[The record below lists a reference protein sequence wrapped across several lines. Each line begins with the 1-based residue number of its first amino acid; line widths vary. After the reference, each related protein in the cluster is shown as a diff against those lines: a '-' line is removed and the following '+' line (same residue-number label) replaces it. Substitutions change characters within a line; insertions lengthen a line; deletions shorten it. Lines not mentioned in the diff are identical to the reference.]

1 MFLKSNYVFCT
12 CPNPF
17 HHKHLLFLKNT
28 KFMFKIFF
36 VNSILVIITNQKY
49 CKGVYRVRSNSA
61 STDI

>member
-1 MFLKSNYVFCT
+1 
-12 CPNPF
+12 
-17 HHKHLLFLKNT
+17 
-28 KFMFKIFF
+28 MFKIFF